1 MKFFSKSRSLAVSA
15 ASVALAAAVLLTGCG
30 GSDGGG
36 GNGGGSTPN
45 QPSVQPEEPVQPG
58 EPEKPEEPKEEMD
71 ETKTIAAPGEEIKT
85 EEVTM
90 KVDIADD
97 VAGNVQTDKDANITY
112 TPFTFN
118 IKNTSGK
125 RIDLNEEPVQL
136 RARSMI
142 ALCADTKESTSL
154 ADKFNSGKQS
164 KNLTVKMNG
173 KDVPAKMEIQVYNAA
188 GVEQGGT
195 VLEEEGWYAE
205 FDVVARVPDADW
217 VEKNEPL
224 KVNYTLPEQK
234 DDEGNVTVQA
244 VNASFAVTSNGEAPK
259 AVLTF
264 EDQTAIGLGRS
275 AYIEYDNFYMVNH
288 IITITNEENSASAV
302 DISGFMGKEE
312 TQAMAAALQTRATEL
327 ANAATTYSG
336 MLKASAQAYQEIY
349 TSGKYSSK
357 AVEITS
363 GAPCVA
369 AQNPNT
375 AKKKYL
381 NPGESV
387 QVQVS
392 VYVEKGPACGFTAKF
407 DGNEMFTVKDEDY
420 DNLTEE
426 NSTKNTSDN
435 YTKFPQIMGQTGVSD
450 IWQKEGETAGQL
462 IQVNAPVA
470 NSTSNDFN
478 TQNTLTAL
486 GIKDREQLSDLTLAK
501 VRSGNAA
508 AAITATVYTKNG
520 KTYANLPV
528 VVARGNGVD
537 PILKQDQMDRL
548 FAFTFVPC
556 GESDEWTYITFYMTV
571 DGKPVNMLS
580 FPNPNQS
587 TTPSEPSDGKD
598 IGNGKLYPAIKDESQ
613 SNLSNM
619 VLYNGNYLGMTG
631 YVKNSGVANRIG
643 LEMAVVNVSDTGATF
658 PLENAYVSGS
668 QQSYKFENSQYLTI
682 EGSSEKVQVLTFVS
696 GTSTAALNVGDNA
709 LIRVTFSVPEGWSE
723 VILRYTFPDGRY
735 ARFHLTVDDEMTD
748 DSGSGSGSDSGS
760 DSSSGSGS
768 EEDKDTTSVMDAYSS
783 DSRWGWV
790 EETDYLTDE
799 QLSNA
804 WVVRHYVGLKNT
816 SEDTSLRLKGAVT
829 ESQIEAYRNQY
840 MQDHKEETYVNGE
853 QDPERLAAVQAAALR
868 AAVEQY
874 ADKRVMAVVDGK
886 EYPVVILVG
895 DPDGKYGPMSQS
907 SVQLLTVLPDA
918 AKNKTVAYTINGQT
932 IQTRTYGDA
941 SATDALRAGLANLR
955 RAVVK

>member
-1 MKFFSKSRSLAVSA
+1 MKLFSKKRSLAVCA

-36 GNGGGSTPN
+36 GGGSTPAPN
-45 QPSVQPEEPVQPG
+45 PNPVEPV
-58 EPEKPEEPKEEMD
+58 EPEEPKEEMD

-85 EEVTM
+85 EAVTM

-97 VAGNVQTDKDANITY
+97 VAGNVQADKENNITY

-125 RIDLNEEPVQL
+125 RIDLKEEPVQL

-142 ALCADTKESTSL
+142 ALCADTQESTSL
-154 ADKFNSGKQS
+154 ADKFNSGKPSQ
-164 KNLTVKMNG
+164 NLTVKMNG

-188 GVEQGGT
+188 GVKESGT
-195 VLEEEGWYAE
+195 VLEKEGWYAE
-205 FDVVARVPDADW
+205 FDVVAQVPDADW
-217 VEKNEPL
+217 VKKNEPL

-244 VNASFAVTSNGEAPK
+244 VDASFAVTSNGEAPK

-275 AYIEYDNFYMVNH
+275 AYVEYDNFYMVNH
-288 IITITNEENSASAV
+288 IITITNDENSASAV

-312 TQAMAAALQTRATEL
+312 TQAMAAALQTRAAEL
-327 ANAATTYSG
+327 ASTATTYSG
-336 MLKASAQAYQEIY
+336 MLKATAQAYQEMY

-363 GAPCVA
+363 GAPFVA

-392 VYVEKGPACGFTAKF
+392 VYVEKNTKCGFTATF
-407 DGNEMFTVKDEDY
+407 DGNEMFAVKDEDY

-426 NSTKNTSDN
+426 NSTKITSDN
-435 YTKFPQIMGQTGVSD
+435 YTKSPQIVGQVGVSD

-470 NSTSNDFN
+470 NSTNQDFN
-478 TQNTLTAL
+478 AQNTLTAL
-486 GIKDREQLSDLTLAK
+486 GIMDREKLSDLTLAK
-501 VRSGNAA
+501 VRSGKAA
-508 AAITATVYTKNG
+508 ATITATVSTKNG

-528 VVARGNGVD
+528 VVARRNGVD
-537 PILKQDQMDRL
+537 PILKQDAIDRL

-556 GESDEWTYITFYMTV
+556 GESNEWTYITFYMTV

-598 IGNGKLYPAIKDESQ
+598 IGNGKLYPAITDKSQ
-613 SNLSNM
+613 ITPSIIAQ
-619 VLYNGNYLGMTG
+619 YNGNSLVMSG
-631 YVKNSGVANRIG
+631 YVKDRGVANRIG
-643 LEMAVVNVSDTGATF
+643 LEMGVVNNSDTGATF

-668 QQSYKFENSQYLTI
+668 QQSYRYEDSQYLTI

-696 GTSTAALNVGDNA
+696 GTSADALSVNEAAM
-709 LIRVTFSVPEGWSE
+709 IHVTFSVPEGWSE

-735 ARFHLTVDDEMTD
+735 ARFRLTVNDEMKD
-748 DSGSGSGSDSGS
+748 SSGSGSGSGSDSGS
-760 DSSSGSGS
+760 GSGSGP
-768 EEDKDTTSVMDAYSS
+768 EEDKDTTSVVDAYSS
-783 DSRWGWV
+783 NSKWAW
-790 EETDYLTDE
+790 EKETDYLTDSP
-799 QLSNA
+799 LGNA
-804 WVVRHYVGLKNT
+804 WAVMHYVGLKNT

-829 ESQIEAYRNQY
+829 ESQIEAFCNQY
-840 MQDHKEETYVNGE
+840 MEDHKEETYVNGK
-853 QDPERLAAVQAAALR
+853 QDPERLAAVQAAALD
-868 AAVEQY
+868 AAVKQY
-874 ADKRVMAVVDGK
+874 ADENIKAVVDGK
-886 EYPVVILVG
+886 AYPVVILVN
-895 DPDGKYGPMSQS
+895 DPDGKYGPMSRS
-907 SVQLLTVLPDA
+907 IVQLLTVLPDD
-918 AKNKTVAYTINGQT
+918 AKNKTVAYTINDQT
-932 IQTRTYGDA
+932 IQTKTYGDA

-955 RAVVK
+955 RAAAK

>member
-1 MKFFSKSRSLAVSA
+1 MKLFSKKRSLAVCA

-36 GNGGGSTPN
+36 GGGSTPAPN
-45 QPSVQPEEPVQPG
+45 PNPVEPV
-58 EPEKPEEPKEEMD
+58 EPEEPKEEMD

-85 EEVTM
+85 EAVTM

-97 VAGNVQTDKDANITY
+97 VAGNVQADKENNITY
-112 TPFTFN
+112 TPFTFH

-142 ALCADTKESTSL
+142 ALCADTQESTSL
-154 ADKFNSGKQS
+154 ADKFNSGKPSQ
-164 KNLTVKMNG
+164 NLTVKMNG

-188 GVEQGGT
+188 GVQESGT
-195 VLEEEGWYAE
+195 VLEKEGWYAE
-205 FDVVARVPDADW
+205 FDVVAQVPDADW
-217 VEKNEPL
+217 VKKNEPL

-244 VNASFAVTSNGEAPK
+244 VDASFAVTSNGKAPK

-275 AYIEYDNFYMVNH
+275 AYVEYDNFYMVNH
-288 IITITNEENSASAV
+288 IITITNDENSASAV

-312 TQAMAAALQTRATEL
+312 TQAMAVALQTRAAEL
-327 ANAATTYSG
+327 ASTATTYSG
-336 MLKASAQAYQEIY
+336 MLKATAQAYQEMY

-363 GAPCVA
+363 GAPFVA

-392 VYVEKGPACGFTAKF
+392 VYVEKNTKCGFTATF
-407 DGNEMFTVKDEDY
+407 DGNEMFAVKDEDY

-426 NSTKNTSDN
+426 NSTKITSDN
-435 YTKFPQIMGQTGVSD
+435 YTKSPQIVGQVGVSD

-470 NSTSNDFN
+470 NSTNQDFN
-478 TQNTLTAL
+478 AQNTLTAL
-486 GIKDREQLSDLTLAK
+486 GIMDREKLSDLTLAK
-501 VRSGNAA
+501 VRSGKAA
-508 AAITATVYTKNG
+508 ATITATVSTKNG

-528 VVARGNGVD
+528 VVARRNGVD
-537 PILKQDQMDRL
+537 PILKQDAIDRL

-556 GESDEWTYITFYMTV
+556 GESNEWTYITFYMTV

-598 IGNGKLYPAIKDESQ
+598 IGNGKLYPAITDKSQ
-613 SNLSNM
+613 ITPSIIAQ
-619 VLYNGNYLGMTG
+619 YNGNSLVMSG
-631 YVKNSGVANRIG
+631 YVKDRGVANRIG
-643 LEMAVVNVSDTGATF
+643 LEMGVVNNSDTRATF

-668 QQSYKFENSQYLTI
+668 QQSYRYEDSQYLTI

-696 GTSTAALNVGDNA
+696 GTSADALSVNEAAM
-709 LIRVTFSVPEGWSE
+709 IHVTFSVPEGWSE

-735 ARFHLTVDDEMTD
+735 ARFRLTVNDEMKD
-748 DSGSGSGSDSGS
+748 SSGSGSGSGSDSGS
-760 DSSSGSGS
+760 GSGSGP
-768 EEDKDTTSVMDAYSS
+768 EEDKDTTSVVDAYSS
-783 DSRWGWV
+783 NSKWAW
-790 EETDYLTDE
+790 EKETDYLTDSP
-799 QLSNA
+799 LGNA
-804 WVVRHYVGLKNT
+804 WAVMHYVGLKNT
-816 SEDTSLRLKGAVT
+816 SEDTSLRLKGTVT
-829 ESQIEAYRNQY
+829 ESQIEAFCNQY
-840 MQDHKEETYVNGE
+840 MEDHKKETYDVNDKE
-853 QDPERLAAVQAAALR
+853 DPEQLAAVQAAALY
-868 AAVEQY
+868 AAVEHY
-874 ADKRVMAVVDGK
+874 ADANIKAVVDGK
-886 EYPVVILVG
+886 AYPVVILVD
-895 DPDGKYGPMSQS
+895 DPDWKYGPMSRS
-907 SVQLLTVLPDA
+907 IVQLLTVLPDA

-932 IQTRTYGDA
+932 IQTKTYGDA
-941 SATDALRAGLANLR
+941 TATDALRAGLANLR
-955 RAVVK
+955 RAVAK

>member
-1 MKFFSKSRSLAVSA
+1 MKLFSKKRSLAVCA

-36 GNGGGSTPN
+36 GGSTPTPN
-45 QPSVQPEEPVQPG
+45 PNPVEPV
-58 EPEKPEEPKEEMD
+58 EPEEPKEEMD

-97 VAGNVQTDKDANITY
+97 VAGNVQTDKGNNITY
-112 TPFTFN
+112 TPFTFH

-125 RIDLNEEPVQL
+125 RIDLYEEPVQL

-142 ALCADTKESTSL
+142 ALCADTQEGTSL

-164 KNLTVKMNG
+164 QNLTVKMNG
-173 KDVPAKMEIQVYNAA
+173 TEVPAKVEIQVYNAA
-188 GVEQGGT
+188 GGKESGT
-195 VLEEEGWYAE
+195 VLEEMGWYAE
-205 FDVVARVPDADW
+205 FDVVAQVPDADW
-217 VEKNEPL
+217 VERNEPL
-224 KVNYTLPEQK
+224 KVNYALPEQK
-234 DDEGNVTVQA
+234 DDDGKVTAQA
-244 VNASFAVTSNGEAPK
+244 VSASFAVTSNGKAPK

-264 EDQTAIGLGRS
+264 EDQTIGLGSS
-275 AYIEYDNFYMVNH
+275 AYVEYDDFYMVNH
-288 IITITNEENSASAV
+288 IITITNDENSASAV

-327 ANAATTYSG
+327 ASTATTYSG
-336 MLKASAQAYQEIY
+336 MLKAAAQANQEMY
-349 TSGKYSSK
+349 TSGKYNSK

-369 AQNPNT
+369 AQNPNA

-392 VYVEKGPACGFTAKF
+392 VYVEKDTKCGFTAKF

-426 NSTKNTSDN
+426 NSTKITSDN
-435 YTKFPQIMGQTGVSD
+435 YTKFPQVVGQIGANA

-462 IQVNAPVA
+462 IQVNAAVA

-486 GIKDREQLSDLTLAK
+486 GIMDREQLSDLTLEK

-508 AAITATVYTKNG
+508 ATITATVYTKNG
-520 KTYANLPV
+520 KTYENLPV

-537 PILKQDQMDRL
+537 PILKQDQVDRL

-556 GESDEWTYITFYMTV
+556 GESNEWTYIAFYMTV

-580 FPNPNQS
+580 FANPNQS

-598 IGNGKLYPAIKDESQ
+598 IGNGKLYPAIKDQSQ
-613 SNLSNM
+613 SSPANM
-619 VLYNGNYLGMTG
+619 VLYNGNYLVMSG
-631 YVKNSGVANRIG
+631 YVKNRGVANRIS

-668 QQSYKFENSQYLTI
+668 QQSYKYEDSKYLTI
-682 EGSSEKVQVLTFVS
+682 EGSSEKVQVLMFLYGDS
-696 GTSTAALNVGDNA
+696 ADALSVNDRA
-709 LIRVTFSVPEGWSE
+709 LIHATFSVPEGWSE
-723 VILRYTFPDGRY
+723 VILRYTFPDGSY
-735 ARFHLTVDDEMTD
+735 ARFRLTPDDDMNKSSGG
-748 DSGSGSGSDSGS
+748 DSGSG
-760 DSSSGSGS
+760 SGSGS

-783 DSRWGWV
+783 DSRWAWE
-790 EETDYLTDE
+790 EETDYLQDA

-829 ESQIEAYRNQY
+829 KSQIEAFCKQY
-840 MQDHKEETYVNGE
+840 MLNYKDVNGG
-853 QDPERLAAVQAAALR
+853 QDSAAVQAAALY

-874 ADKRVMAVVDGK
+874 ADANIKAVVDGK
-886 EYPVVILVG
+886 EYPVVILVD
-895 DPDGKYGPMSQS
+895 DPDWKYGPMSRS
-907 SVQLLTVLPDA
+907 IVQLLTVLPDA
-918 AKNKTVAYTINGQT
+918 AKNKTVAYTINGINGQP
-932 IQTRTYGDA
+932 IQTKTYGDA

-955 RAVVK
+955 RAVAK

>member
-1 MKFFSKSRSLAVSA
+1 MKLFSKKRSLAVCA

-36 GNGGGSTPN
+36 GGGSTPAPN
-45 QPSVQPEEPVQPG
+45 PNPVEPV
-58 EPEKPEEPKEEMD
+58 EPEEPKEEMD

-85 EEVTM
+85 EAVTM

-97 VAGNVQTDKDANITY
+97 VAGNVQADKENNITY

-125 RIDLNEEPVQL
+125 RIDLKEEPVQL

-142 ALCADTKESTSL
+142 ALCADTQESTSL
-154 ADKFNSGKQS
+154 ADKFNSGKPSQ
-164 KNLTVKMNG
+164 NLTVKMNG

-188 GVEQGGT
+188 GVKESGT
-195 VLEEEGWYAE
+195 VLEKEGWYAE
-205 FDVVARVPDADW
+205 FDVVAQVPDADW
-217 VEKNEPL
+217 VKKNEPL

-244 VNASFAVTSNGEAPK
+244 VDASFAVTSNGEAPK

-275 AYIEYDNFYMVNH
+275 AYVEYDNFYMVNH
-288 IITITNEENSASAV
+288 IITITNDENSASAV

-312 TQAMAAALQTRATEL
+312 AQAMVAALQTRAAEL

-363 GAPCVA
+363 GAPFVA

-392 VYVEKGPACGFTAKF
+392 VYVEKNTKCGFTATF
-407 DGNEMFTVKDEDY
+407 DGNEMFAVKDEDY

-426 NSTKNTSDN
+426 NSTKITSDN
-435 YTKFPQIMGQTGVSD
+435 YTKSPQIVGQVGVSD

-470 NSTSNDFN
+470 NSTNQDFN
-478 TQNTLTAL
+478 AQNTLTAL
-486 GIKDREQLSDLTLAK
+486 GIMDREKLSDLTLAK
-501 VRSGNAA
+501 VRSGKAA
-508 AAITATVYTKNG
+508 ATITATVSTKNG

-528 VVARGNGVD
+528 VVARRNGVD
-537 PILKQDQMDRL
+537 PILKQDAIDRL

-556 GESDEWTYITFYMTV
+556 GESNEWTYITFYMTV

-598 IGNGKLYPAIKDESQ
+598 IGNGKLYPAITDKSQ
-613 SNLSNM
+613 ITPSIIAQ
-619 VLYNGNYLGMTG
+619 YNGNSLVMSG
-631 YVKNSGVANRIG
+631 YVKDRGVANRIG
-643 LEMAVVNVSDTGATF
+643 LEMGVVNNSDTGATF

-668 QQSYKFENSQYLTI
+668 QQSYRYEDSQYLTI

-696 GTSTAALNVGDNA
+696 GTSADALSVNEAAM
-709 LIRVTFSVPEGWSE
+709 IHVTFSVPEGWSE

-735 ARFHLTVDDEMTD
+735 ARFRLTVNDEMKD
-748 DSGSGSGSDSGS
+748 SSGSGSGSGSDSGS
-760 DSSSGSGS
+760 GSGSGP
-768 EEDKDTTSVMDAYSS
+768 EEDKDTTSVVDAYSS
-783 DSRWGWV
+783 NSKWAW
-790 EETDYLTDE
+790 EKETDYLTDSP
-799 QLSNA
+799 LGNA
-804 WVVRHYVGLKNT
+804 WAVMHYVGLKNT

-829 ESQIEAYRNQY
+829 ESQIEAFCNQY
-840 MQDHKEETYVNGE
+840 MQDYKEVNGG
-853 QDPERLAAVQAAALR
+853 QDPAAVQAAALY
-868 AAVEQY
+868 AAVEHY
-874 ADKRVMAVVDGK
+874 ADENIKAVVDGK
-886 EYPVVILVG
+886 EYPVVILMD
-895 DPDGKYGPMSQS
+895 DPDWKYGPMSRS
-907 SVQLLTVLPDA
+907 IVQLLTVLPDA
-918 AKNKTVAYTINGQT
+918 AENKTVAYKINGINGQT
-932 IQTRTYGDA
+932 IQTKTYGDA

-955 RAVVK
+955 RAVAK

>member
-1 MKFFSKSRSLAVSA
+1 MKLFSKKRSLALCA

-36 GNGGGSTPN
+36 GGGGSTPAPN
-45 QPSVQPEEPVQPG
+45 PNPVEPV
-58 EPEKPEEPKEEMD
+58 EPEEPKEEMD

-85 EEVTM
+85 EAVTM

-97 VAGNVQTDKDANITY
+97 VAGNVKADQNAGVTY

-142 ALCADTKESTSL
+142 ALCADTQESTSL
-154 ADKFNSGKQS
+154 ADKFNSGKPSQ
-164 KNLTVKMNG
+164 NLTVKMNG
-173 KDVPAKMEIQVYNAA
+173 EDVPAMVEIQVYNAA
-188 GVEQGGT
+188 GVKESGT
-195 VLEEEGWYAE
+195 VLEKEGWYAE

-217 VEKNEPL
+217 VKKNEPL

-244 VNASFAVTSNGEAPK
+244 VNASFAVTSDGKAPK

-264 EDQTAIGLGRS
+264 EDQTAIELREN
-275 AYIEYDNFYMVNH
+275 AYVEYDDFYIVNH
-288 IITITNEENSASAV
+288 LITITNEENSASAV

-327 ANAATTYSG
+327 ASTATTYSG
-336 MLKASAQAYQEIY
+336 MLKATAQAYQEIY
-349 TSGKYSSK
+349 TSGKYGSK

-363 GAPCVA
+363 GAPFVA

-392 VYVEKGPACGFTAKF
+392 VYVEKNTKCGFTAKF
-407 DGNEMFTVKDEDY
+407 DGNEMFAVKDEDY
-420 DNLTEE
+420 NNLTEE
-426 NSTKNTSDN
+426 NSTKITSDN
-435 YTKFPQIMGQTGVSD
+435 YTKSPQIVGQVGVSD

-470 NSTSNDFN
+470 NSTNQDFN
-478 TQNTLTAL
+478 AWNTLTAL
-486 GIKDREQLSDLTLAK
+486 GIMDREKLSDLTLAK
-501 VRSGNAA
+501 VRSGKAA
-508 AAITATVYTKNG
+508 ATITATVSTKNG
-520 KTYANLPV
+520 KTYAILPV
-528 VVARGNGVD
+528 VVARRNGVD
-537 PILKQDQMDRL
+537 PSLTQDAIDRL

-556 GESDEWTYITFYMTV
+556 GESNEWTYITFYMTV

-598 IGNGKLYPAIKDESQ
+598 IGNGKLYPAIKDQSQ
-613 SNLSNM
+613 SSPANM
-619 VLYNGNYLGMTG
+619 VLYNGNYLAMSG
-631 YVKNSGVANRIG
+631 YVKNRSVANWIG
-643 LEMAVVNVSDTGATF
+643 VEMAVVNASDTGATF

-668 QQSYKFENSQYLTI
+668 QQSYRYEDSQYLTI

-696 GTSTAALNVGDNA
+696 GTSADALSVNDRA
-709 LIRVTFSVPEGWSE
+709 LIHVTFSVPEGWSE
-723 VILRYTFPDGRY
+723 VILRYTFPDGSY
-735 ARFHLTVDDEMTD
+735 ARFRLTVNDEMK
-748 DSGSGSGSDSGS
+748 DSSGGDSGS
-760 DSSSGSGS
+760 DGSSGSGSGSGS

-783 DSRWGWV
+783 DSRWAWE
-790 EETDYLTDE
+790 EETDYLTDK

-804 WVVRHYVGLKNT
+804 WVVMHYVGLKNT
-816 SEDTSLRLKGAVT
+816 SEDTSLRLKGTVT
-829 ESQIEAYRNQY
+829 ESQIEAYCNQY
-840 MQDHKEETYVNGE
+840 VEDHIDQTYKGGDVNGE
-853 QDPERLAAVQAAALR
+853 QDPDRLAAVQAAALY

-874 ADKRVMAVVDGK
+874 ADTNIKAVVDGK
-886 EYPVVILVG
+886 EYPVVILMD
-895 DPDGKYGPMSQS
+895 DPDWKYGPMSRS
-907 SVQLLTVLPDA
+907 IVQLLTVLPDA

-932 IQTRTYGDA
+932 IQTKTYGDA
-941 SATDALRAGLANLR
+941 TATDALRAGLANLR
-955 RAVVK
+955 RAVAK

>member
-1 MKFFSKSRSLAVSA
+1 MKLFSKKRSLALCA

-36 GNGGGSTPN
+36 GGGGSTPTPN
-45 QPSVQPEEPVQPG
+45 PNPVEPV
-58 EPEKPEEPKEEMD
+58 EPEEPKEEMD

-85 EEVTM
+85 EAVTM
-90 KVDIADD
+90 KVDVADD
-97 VAGNVQTDKDANITY
+97 VAGNVQADKENNITY

-118 IKNTSGK
+118 IKNTSGN
-125 RIDLNEEPVQL
+125 RIDLKEEPVQL

-142 ALCADTKESTSL
+142 ALCADTQESTSL
-154 ADKFNSGKQS
+154 ADKFNSGKPSQ
-164 KNLTVKMNG
+164 NLTVKMNG
-173 KDVPAKMEIQVYNAA
+173 KDVPAKVEIQVYNAA
-188 GVEQGGT
+188 GVKESGT
-195 VLEEEGWYAE
+195 VLEDKGWYAE
-205 FDVVARVPDADW
+205 FDVVAQVPDADW

-244 VNASFAVTSNGEAPK
+244 VDASFAVTSNGEAPK

-275 AYIEYDNFYMVNH
+275 AYVEYDNFYMVNH
-288 IITITNEENSASAV
+288 IITITNDENSASAV

-312 TQAMAAALQTRATEL
+312 TQAMAAALQTRAAEL
-327 ANAATTYSG
+327 ASTATTYSG
-336 MLKASAQAYQEIY
+336 MLKATAQAYQEIY

-363 GAPCVA
+363 GAPFVA

-392 VYVEKGPACGFTAKF
+392 VYVEKNTKCGFTATF
-407 DGNEMFTVKDEDY
+407 DGNEMFAVKDEDY
-420 DNLTEE
+420 NNLTEE
-426 NSTKNTSDN
+426 NSTKITSDN
-435 YTKFPQIMGQTGVSD
+435 YTKSPQIVGQVGVSD

-470 NSTSNDFN
+470 NSTNQDFN
-478 TQNTLTAL
+478 AWNTLTAL
-486 GIKDREQLSDLTLAK
+486 GIMDREKLSDLTLAK

-508 AAITATVYTKNG
+508 ATITATVSTKNG

-528 VVARGNGVD
+528 VVARRNGVD
-537 PILKQDQMDRL
+537 PILKQDAIDRL

-556 GESDEWTYITFYMTV
+556 GESNEWTYITFYMTV

-598 IGNGKLYPAIKDESQ
+598 IGNGKLYPAITDKSQ
-613 SNLSNM
+613 ITPSIIAQ
-619 VLYNGNYLGMTG
+619 YNGNSLVMSG
-631 YVKNSGVANRIG
+631 YVKNRGVANRIG
-643 LEMAVVNVSDTGATF
+643 LEMGVVNNSDTGATF

-668 QQSYKFENSQYLTI
+668 QQSYRYEDSQYLTI

-696 GTSTAALNVGDNA
+696 GTSADALSVNEAAMIHVM
-709 LIRVTFSVPEGWSE
+709 FSVPEGWSE

-735 ARFHLTVDDEMTD
+735 ARFRLTVNDEMKD
-748 DSGSGSGSDSGS
+748 SSGSGSGSGSGSDSG
-760 DSSSGSGS
+760 SGSGS
-768 EEDKDTTSVMDAYSS
+768 EEDKDTTSVMDADSS
-783 DSRWGWV
+783 DSRWAW
-790 EETDYLTDE
+790 EKETDYLTDSP
-799 QLSNA
+799 LGNA
-804 WVVRHYVGLKNT
+804 WAVMHYVGLKNT

-829 ESQIEAYRNQY
+829 ESQIEAYCNQY
-840 MQDHKEETYVNGE
+840 MQEHEKETYVDGK
-853 QDPERLAAVQAAALR
+853 QDPERLAAVQAAALD
-868 AAVEQY
+868 AAVEHF
-874 ADKRVMAVVDGK
+874 ADENIKAVVDGK
-886 EYPVVILVG
+886 AYPVVIVVG
-895 DPDGKYGPMSQS
+895 DPDGEYGPMSRS
-907 SVQLLTVLPDA
+907 IVQLLTVLPDA
-918 AKNKTVAYTINGQT
+918 AEHKTVAYTIKNQT

-955 RAVVK
+955 RAAAK

>member
-1 MKFFSKSRSLAVSA
+1 MKLFSKKRSLALCA

-36 GNGGGSTPN
+36 GGGGSTPAPKPN
-45 QPSVQPEEPVQPG
+45 PVEPV
-58 EPEKPEEPKEEMD
+58 EPEEPKEEMD

-85 EEVTM
+85 EAVTM

-97 VAGNVQTDKDANITY
+97 VAGNVQADQSAGVTY

-142 ALCADTKESTSL
+142 ALCADTQESTSL

-164 KNLTVKMNG
+164 QNLTVKMNG
-173 KDVPAKMEIQVYNAA
+173 KDVPAKVEIQVYNAA
-188 GVEQGGT
+188 GVKESGT
-195 VLEEEGWYAE
+195 VLEEKGWYAE

-217 VEKNEPL
+217 VKNNEPL

-234 DDEGNVTVQA
+234 DGEGNVTVQA
-244 VNASFAVTSNGEAPK
+244 VNASFAVTSNGKAPK

-264 EDQTAIGLGRS
+264 EDQTAIELREN
-275 AYIEYDNFYMVNH
+275 AYVEYDNFYVVNH
-288 IITITNEENSASAV
+288 LITITNEENSASAV

-312 TQAMAAALQTRATEL
+312 TQAMATALQTRATEL
-327 ANAATTYSG
+327 ASTATTYSG
-336 MLKASAQAYQEIY
+336 MLKATAQAYQEIY
-349 TSGKYSSK
+349 TSGKYGSK

-363 GAPCVA
+363 GAPFVA

-392 VYVEKGPACGFTAKF
+392 VYVEKNTKCGFTATF
-407 DGNEMFTVKDEDY
+407 DGNEMFAVKDEDY

-426 NSTKNTSDN
+426 NSTKITSDN
-435 YTKFPQIMGQTGVSD
+435 YTKFPQVVGQIGANA
-450 IWQKEGETAGQL
+450 IWQKEGETAGRL
-462 IQVNAPVA
+462 IQVNAPLA
-470 NSTSNDFN
+470 NSTNQDFN
-478 TQNTLTAL
+478 AQNTLTAL
-486 GIKDREQLSDLTLAK
+486 GIMDREKLSDLTLAK
-501 VRSGNAA
+501 VRSGKAA
-508 AAITATVYTKNG
+508 ATITATVSTKNG

-556 GESDEWTYITFYMTV
+556 GESDEWTYIAFYMTV

-598 IGNGKLYPAIKDESQ
+598 IGKGKLYLATGTNPTSTE
-613 SNLSNM
+613 NFVM
-619 VLYNGNYLGMTG
+619 HNGNALMMLGYKASEAKPTELQVVM
-631 YVKNSGVANRIG
+631 VAANG
-643 LEMAVVNVSDTGATF
+643 SDDDATF
-658 PLENAYVSGS
+658 ALENAYLENSMTS
-668 QQSYKFENSQYLTI
+668 PTLLNSQYLTI
-682 EGSSEKVQVLTFVS
+682 ENSNEKANVLTVVS
-696 GTSTAALNVGDNA
+696 GGSTTKLEKNQSATIVMM
-709 LIRVTFSVPEGWSE
+709 FSVPEGWSE
-723 VILRYTFPDGRY
+723 VILRYTFPDGSY
-735 ARFHLTVDDEMTD
+735 ARFRLTPADDMNKSSGG
-748 DSGSGSGSDSGS
+748 DSGSG
-760 DSSSGSGS
+760 SGSGS
-768 EEDKDTTSVMDAYSS
+768 EEDKDTTSVVDADSS
-783 DSRWGWV
+783 DSRWAW
-790 EETDYLTDE
+790 EKETDYLQDG

-804 WVVRHYVGLKNT
+804 WVVRHDVGLKNT

-829 ESQIEAYRNQY
+829 ESQIEAFCKQY
-840 MQDHKEETYVNGE
+840 MLDYKDVNSGQDS
-853 QDPERLAAVQAAALR
+853 AAVQAAALY
-868 AAVEQY
+868 AAVEHY
-874 ADKRVMAVVDGK
+874 ADANIKAVVDGK
-886 EYPVVILVG
+886 EYPVVILVD
-895 DPDGKYGPMSQS
+895 DPDWKYGPMSRS
-907 SVQLLTVLPDA
+907 IVQLLTVLPDA
-918 AKNKTVAYTINGQT
+918 AKNKTVTYTINGQT
-932 IQTRTYGDA
+932 IQTKTYGDA
-941 SATDALRAGLANLR
+941 TATDALRAGLANLR
-955 RAVVK
+955 RAVAK

>member
-1 MKFFSKSRSLAVSA
+1 MKLFSKKRSLALCA

-36 GNGGGSTPN
+36 GGGGSTPTPN
-45 QPSVQPEEPVQPG
+45 PNPVEPV
-58 EPEKPEEPKEEMD
+58 EPEEPKEEMD

-85 EEVTM
+85 EAVTM

-97 VAGNVQTDKDANITY
+97 VAENVETDKENNITY

-125 RIDLNEEPVQL
+125 PIDLNEEPVQL

-142 ALCADTKESTSL
+142 ALCADTQESTSL
-154 ADKFNSGKQS
+154 ADKFNSGKPSQ
-164 KNLTVKMNG
+164 NLTVKMNG
-173 KDVPAKMEIQVYNAA
+173 KDVPAMVKIQVYNAA
-188 GVEQGGT
+188 GVEESGT
-195 VLEEEGWYAE
+195 VLKDKGWYAE
-205 FDVVARVPDADW
+205 FDVVAQVPDADW

-234 DDEGNVTVQA
+234 DNEGNVTVQA
-244 VNASFAVTSNGEAPK
+244 VDASFAVTSDGKAPK
-259 AVLTF
+259 AVLKF
-264 EDQTAIGLGRS
+264 EDQTAIELREN
-275 AYIEYDNFYMVNH
+275 AYVEYDDFYMVNH
-288 IITITNEENSASAV
+288 LITITNEENSASAV

-327 ANAATTYSG
+327 ASTATTYSG
-336 MLKASAQAYQEIY
+336 MLKATAQAYQEIY
-349 TSGKYSSK
+349 TSGKYSNK

-363 GAPCVA
+363 GAPFVA

-392 VYVEKGPACGFTAKF
+392 VYVEKNTKCGFTATF
-407 DGNEMFTVKDEDY
+407 DGNEMFAVKDEDY

-426 NSTKNTSDN
+426 NSTKITSDN
-435 YTKFPQIMGQTGVSD
+435 YTKFPQVVGQIGANA
-450 IWQKEGETAGQL
+450 IWQKDGETAGQL

-470 NSTSNDFN
+470 NSTNQDFN

-486 GIKDREQLSDLTLAK
+486 GIMDREKLSDLTLEK
-501 VRSGNAA
+501 VRSGNVAA
-508 AAITATVYTKNG
+508 TITATVSTKNG

-537 PILKQDQMDRL
+537 PILKRDQMDRL

-556 GESDEWTYITFYMTV
+556 GESNEWTYIAFYMTV

-598 IGNGKLYPAIKDESQ
+598 IGNGKLYPAITDKSQ
-613 SNLSNM
+613 ITPSIIAQ
-619 VLYNGNYLGMTG
+619 YNGNSLVMSG
-631 YVKNSGVANRIG
+631 YVKNSGVANQIG
-643 LEMAVVNVSDTGATF
+643 LEMGVVNNSDTGATF

-668 QQSYKFENSQYLTI
+668 QQSYRFEDSQYLTV

-696 GTSTAALNVGDNA
+696 GTSADALSVNEAALIHA
-709 LIRVTFSVPEGWSE
+709 TFSVPEGWSE

-735 ARFHLTVDDEMTD
+735 ARFRLTVNDEMKD
-748 DSGSGSGSDSGS
+748 SSGGGSGSGSGSDSG
-760 DSSSGSGS
+760 SGSGS
-768 EEDKDTTSVMDAYSS
+768 EEDKDTTSVVDAYSS
-783 DSRWGWV
+783 DSRWAW
-790 EETDYLTDE
+790 EEEKDYLTDSP
-799 QLSNA
+799 LGNA
-804 WVVRHYVGLKNT
+804 WAVMHYVGLKNT

-829 ESQIEAYRNQY
+829 ESQIEAYCNQY
-840 MQDHKEETYVNGE
+840 MQDHEKETYVDGK
-853 QDPERLAAVQAAALR
+853 QDPERLAAVQAAALD
-868 AAVEQY
+868 AAVEHF
-874 ADKRVMAVVDGK
+874 ADENIKAVVDGK
-886 EYPVVILVG
+886 AYPVVIVVD
-895 DPDGKYGPMSQS
+895 DPDGEYGPMSRS
-907 SVQLLTVLPDA
+907 IVQLLAVLPDA

-932 IQTRTYGDA
+932 IQTKTYGNA

-955 RAVVK
+955 RAAAK

>member
-1 MKFFSKSRSLAVSA
+1 MKLFSKKRSLALCA

-36 GNGGGSTPN
+36 GGGSTPAPN
-45 QPSVQPEEPVQPG
+45 PNPVEPV
-58 EPEKPEEPKEEMD
+58 EPEEPKEEMD

-85 EEVTM
+85 EAVTM

-97 VAGNVQTDKDANITY
+97 VAGNVQADKENNITY
-112 TPFTFN
+112 TPFTFH

-142 ALCADTKESTSL
+142 ALCADTQESTSL
-154 ADKFNSGKQS
+154 ADKFNSGKPSQ
-164 KNLTVKMNG
+164 NLTVKMNG

-188 GVEQGGT
+188 GVQESGT
-195 VLEEEGWYAE
+195 VLEKEGWYAE
-205 FDVVARVPDADW
+205 FDVVAQVPDADW
-217 VEKNEPL
+217 VKKNEPL

-244 VNASFAVTSNGEAPK
+244 VDASFAVTSNGEAPK

-275 AYIEYDNFYMVNH
+275 AYVEYDNFYMVNH
-288 IITITNEENSASAV
+288 IITITNDENSASAV

-312 TQAMAAALQTRATEL
+312 TQAMAVALQTRAAEL
-327 ANAATTYSG
+327 ASTATTYSG
-336 MLKASAQAYQEIY
+336 MLKATAQAYQEMY

-363 GAPCVA
+363 GAPFVA

-392 VYVEKGPACGFTAKF
+392 VYVEKNTKCGFTATF
-407 DGNEMFTVKDEDY
+407 DGNEMFAVKDEDY
-420 DNLTEE
+420 NNLTEE
-426 NSTKNTSDN
+426 NSTKITSDN
-435 YTKFPQIMGQTGVSD
+435 YTKSPQIVGQVGVSD

-470 NSTSNDFN
+470 NSTNQDFN
-478 TQNTLTAL
+478 AQNTLTAL
-486 GIKDREQLSDLTLAK
+486 GIMDREKLSDLTLAK
-501 VRSGNAA
+501 VRSGKAA
-508 AAITATVYTKNG
+508 ATITATVSTKNG

-528 VVARGNGVD
+528 VVARRNGVD
-537 PILKQDQMDRL
+537 PILKQDAIDRL

-556 GESDEWTYITFYMTV
+556 GESNEWTYITFYMTV

-598 IGNGKLYPAIKDESQ
+598 IGNGKLYPAITDKSQ
-613 SNLSNM
+613 ITPSIIAQ
-619 VLYNGNYLGMTG
+619 YNGNSLVMSG
-631 YVKNSGVANRIG
+631 YVKDRGVANRIG
-643 LEMAVVNVSDTGATF
+643 LEMGVVNNSDTRATF

-668 QQSYKFENSQYLTI
+668 QQSYRYEDSQYLTI

-696 GTSTAALNVGDNA
+696 GTSADALSVNEAAM
-709 LIRVTFSVPEGWSE
+709 IHVTFSVPEGWSE

-735 ARFHLTVDDEMTD
+735 ARFRLTVNDEMKD
-748 DSGSGSGSDSGS
+748 SSGSGSGSGSDSGS
-760 DSSSGSGS
+760 GSGSGP
-768 EEDKDTTSVMDAYSS
+768 EEDKDTTSVVDAYSS
-783 DSRWGWV
+783 NSKWAW
-790 EETDYLTDE
+790 EKETDYLTDSP
-799 QLSNA
+799 LGNA
-804 WVVRHYVGLKNT
+804 WAVMHYVGLKNT

-829 ESQIEAYRNQY
+829 ESQIEAFCNQY
-840 MQDHKEETYVNGE
+840 MEDHKEETYVNGK
-853 QDPERLAAVQAAALR
+853 QDPERLAAVQAAALD
-868 AAVEQY
+868 AAVKQY
-874 ADKRVMAVVDGK
+874 ADENIKAVVDGK
-886 EYPVVILVG
+886 AYPVVILVN
-895 DPDGKYGPMSQS
+895 DPDGKYGPMSRS
-907 SVQLLTVLPDA
+907 IVQLLTVLPDD
-918 AKNKTVAYTINGQT
+918 AKNKTVAYTINDQT
-932 IQTRTYGDA
+932 IQTKTYGDA

-955 RAVVK
+955 RAAAK

>member
-1 MKFFSKSRSLAVSA
+1 MKLFSKKRSLALCA

-36 GNGGGSTPN
+36 GGGGSTPAPN
-45 QPSVQPEEPVQPG
+45 PNPVEPV
-58 EPEKPEEPKEEMD
+58 EPEEPKEEMD

-85 EEVTM
+85 EAVTM

-97 VAGNVQTDKDANITY
+97 VAGNVQADKDANITY

-125 RIDLNEEPVQL
+125 RIDLKEEPVQL

-142 ALCADTKESTSL
+142 ALCADTQESTSL
-154 ADKFNSGKQS
+154 ADKFNSGKPSQ
-164 KNLTVKMNG
+164 NLTVKMNG
-173 KDVPAKMEIQVYNAA
+173 KDVPAKVEIQVYNAA
-188 GVEQGGT
+188 GVKESGT
-195 VLEEEGWYAE
+195 VLEKEGWYAE
-205 FDVVARVPDADW
+205 FDVVAQVPDADW

-224 KVNYTLPEQK
+224 KVNYTLPEQT
-234 DDEGNVTVQA
+234 DDEGKVTVQA
-244 VNASFAVTSNGEAPK
+244 VNASFAVTSDGKAPK

-264 EDQTAIGLGRS
+264 EDQTATGLRET
-275 AYIEYDNFYMVNH
+275 AYVEYDDFYMVNH
-288 IITITNEENSASAV
+288 LITITNDENSASAV

-312 TQAMAAALQTRATEL
+312 TQAMVTALQTRAAEL

-363 GAPCVA
+363 GAPCA
-369 AQNPNT
+369 ALQNPNT

-392 VYVEKGPACGFTAKF
+392 VYVEKNTKCGFTATF

-420 DNLTEE
+420 DNLTEK
-426 NSTKNTSDN
+426 NSTKVTSDN
-435 YTKFPQIMGQTGVSD
+435 YTKFPQIIGQVGASD

-478 TQNTLTAL
+478 TQNTLTTL
-486 GIKDREQLSDLTLAK
+486 GIQDREQLSDMTLAK

-508 AAITATVYTKNG
+508 ATITATVYTKNG
-520 KTYANLPV
+520 KTYENLPV
-528 VVARGNGVD
+528 VVARRNGVD
-537 PILKQDQMDRL
+537 PILKQDAIDRL

-556 GESDEWTYITFYMTV
+556 GESNEWTRIAFYMTV
-571 DGKPVNMLS
+571 DGEPVNV
-580 FPNPNQS
+580 FGIANPNQS

-598 IGNGKLYPAIKDESQ
+598 IGKGKLYLATGTNPTSTE
-613 SNLSNM
+613 NVVM
-619 VLYNGNYLGMTG
+619 HNGNALMMLGYNAPEAKPTELQVVM
-631 YVKNSGVANRIG
+631 VAANG
-643 LEMAVVNVSDTGATF
+643 SDDDATF
-658 PLENAYVSGS
+658 ALENAYLESDRTGDS
-668 QQSYKFENSQYLTI
+668 IRLLNSKYLTI
-682 EGSSEKVQVLTFVS
+682 ENSTEKANVLTVVS
-696 GTSTAALNVGDNA
+696 GGSTTKLEKNQNA
-709 LIRVTFSVPEGWSE
+709 TIVMMFSVPEGWSE
-723 VILRYTFPDGRY
+723 VILRYTFPDGSY
-735 ARFHLTVDDEMTD
+735 ARFRLTPADDMNKSSGG
-748 DSGSGSGSDSGS
+748 DSGSGSGP
-760 DSSSGSGS
+760 

-783 DSRWGWV
+783 DSRWAWE
-790 EETDYLTDE
+790 EETDYLQDG

-829 ESQIEAYRNQY
+829 ESQIEAYCNQY
-840 MQDHKEETYVNGE
+840 MKDHEKETYVDGK
-853 QDPERLAAVQAAALR
+853 QDPERLAAVQAAALD
-868 AAVEQY
+868 AAVEHF
-874 ADKRVMAVVDGK
+874 ADANLKAVVDGK
-886 EYPVVILVG
+886 AYPVVILVD
-895 DPDGKYGPMSQS
+895 DPDWKYGPMSRS
-907 SVQLLTVLPDA
+907 IVQLLTVLPDA
-918 AKNKTVAYTINGQT
+918 AKNKTVAYTIKNQT

-955 RAVVK
+955 RAAAK

>member
-1 MKFFSKSRSLAVSA
+1 MKLFSKKRSLAVCA

-36 GNGGGSTPN
+36 GGSTPTPN
-45 QPSVQPEEPVQPG
+45 PNPVEPV
-58 EPEKPEEPKEEMD
+58 EPEEPKEEMD

-112 TPFTFN
+112 TQFTFH

-125 RIDLNEEPVQL
+125 RIDLYEEPVQL

-142 ALCADTKESTSL
+142 ALCADTQESTSL

-164 KNLTVKMNG
+164 QNLTVKMNG
-173 KDVPAKMEIQVYNAA
+173 TEVPAKVEIQVYNAA
-188 GVEQGGT
+188 GGKESGT
-195 VLEEEGWYAE
+195 VLEEMGWYAE
-205 FDVVARVPDADW
+205 FDVVAQVPDADW
-217 VEKNEPL
+217 VKNNEPL
-224 KVNYTLPEQK
+224 KVDYTLPEQK
-234 DDEGNVTVQA
+234 DGEGNVTVQA
-244 VNASFAVTSNGEAPK
+244 VSASFAVTSNGEAPK

-264 EDQTAIGLGRS
+264 EDQTAIGLGSS
-275 AYIEYDNFYMVNH
+275 AYVEYDDFYMVNH
-288 IITITNEENSASAV
+288 IITITNNENSASAV

-312 TQAMAAALQTRATEL
+312 TQAMAAALQARATEL

-336 MLKASAQAYQEIY
+336 MLKAAAQANQEMY
-349 TSGKYSSK
+349 TSGKYNSK

-392 VYVEKGPACGFTAKF
+392 VYVEKNTKCGFTATF

-420 DNLTEE
+420 NNLTEE
-426 NSTKNTSDN
+426 NSTKITSDN
-435 YTKFPQIMGQTGVSD
+435 YTKFPQVVGQIGANA

-462 IQVNAPVA
+462 IQVNAAVA

-486 GIKDREQLSDLTLAK
+486 GIMDREQLSDLTLAK

-508 AAITATVYTKNG
+508 ATITATVYTKNG

-537 PILKQDQMDRL
+537 PILKQDQIDRL

-556 GESDEWTYITFYMTV
+556 GESNEWTYIAFYMTV

-580 FPNPNQS
+580 FANPNQS

-598 IGNGKLYPAIKDESQ
+598 IGNGKLYPAIKDQSQ
-613 SNLSNM
+613 SSLANM
-619 VLYNGNYLGMTG
+619 VLYNGNYLAMSG
-631 YVKNSGVANRIG
+631 YVKNRGVANRISV
-643 LEMAVVNVSDTGATF
+643 EMAVVNASDTGATF

-668 QQSYKFENSQYLTI
+668 QQSYKYEDSKYLTI
-682 EGSSEKVQVLTFVS
+682 EGSSEKVQVLTFLYDDS
-696 GTSTAALNVGDNA
+696 ADALSVNDRA
-709 LIRVTFSVPEGWSE
+709 LIHATFGVPEGWSE
-723 VILRYTFPDGRY
+723 VILRYTFPDGSY
-735 ARFHLTVDDEMTD
+735 ARFRLTPDDDMNKSSGG
-748 DSGSGSGSDSGS
+748 DSGSGSGS
-760 DSSSGSGS
+760 GS
-768 EEDKDTTSVMDAYSS
+768 EEGKDTTSVVDAYSS
-783 DSRWGWV
+783 DSRWAWV
-790 EETDYLTDE
+790 EEKDHLADS

-829 ESQIEAYRNQY
+829 ESQIEAFCSQY
-840 MQDHKEETYVNGE
+840 MQDHKDVNGG
-853 QDPERLAAVQAAALR
+853 QDPAAVQAAALY

-874 ADKRVMAVVDGK
+874 ADKKVKAVVDGK

-895 DPDGKYGPMSQS
+895 DPDGKYGPLSTS
-907 SVQLLTVLPDA
+907 SVQLIAVLPDA
-918 AKNKTVAYTINGQT
+918 AKNKTVAYTINKQT
-932 IQTRTYGDA
+932 IQTKTYGDA

-955 RAVVK
+955 RAVAK

>member
-1 MKFFSKSRSLAVSA
+1 MKLFSKKRSLAVCA

-36 GNGGGSTPN
+36 GGSTPTPN
-45 QPSVQPEEPVQPG
+45 PNPVEPV
-58 EPEKPEEPKEEMD
+58 EPEEPKEEMD

-97 VAGNVQTDKDANITY
+97 VAENVQTDKDANITY
-112 TPFTFN
+112 TPFTFQ

-125 RIDLNEEPVQL
+125 RIDLYEEPVQL

-142 ALCADTKESTSL
+142 ALCADTQEGTSL

-164 KNLTVKMNG
+164 QNLTVKMNG
-173 KDVPAKMEIQVYNAA
+173 TEVPAKVEIQVYNAA
-188 GVEQGGT
+188 GGKESGT
-195 VLEEEGWYAE
+195 VLEKEGWYAE
-205 FDVVARVPDADW
+205 FDVVAQVPDADW
-217 VEKNEPL
+217 VKNNEPL
-224 KVNYTLPEQK
+224 KVDYTLPEQK
-234 DDEGNVTVQA
+234 DGEGNVTAQA
-244 VNASFAVTSNGEAPK
+244 VSASFAVTSNGEAPK

-275 AYIEYDNFYMVNH
+275 AYVEYDNFYMVNH

-312 TQAMAAALQTRATEL
+312 TQAMAAALQTRAAEL
-327 ANAATTYSG
+327 ASTATTYSG
-336 MLKASAQAYQEIY
+336 MLKATAQAYQEMY

-363 GAPCVA
+363 GAPCAA
-369 AQNPNT
+369 AQNPKD

-392 VYVEKGPACGFTAKF
+392 VYVEKDTKCGFTATF
-407 DGNEMFTVKDEDY
+407 DGNEMFAVKDEDY
-420 DNLTEE
+420 NNLTEE
-426 NSTKNTSDN
+426 NSTKITSDN
-435 YTKFPQIMGQTGVSD
+435 YTKSPQIVGQVGVSD

-470 NSTSNDFN
+470 NSTNQDFN
-478 TQNTLTAL
+478 AQNTLTAL
-486 GIKDREQLSDLTLAK
+486 GIMDREKLSDLTLEK
-501 VRSGNAA
+501 VRSVKAA
-508 AAITATVYTKNG
+508 ATITATVSTKNG

-528 VVARGNGVD
+528 VVARRNGVD
-537 PILKQDQMDRL
+537 PILKQDAIDRL

-556 GESDEWTYITFYMTV
+556 GESNEWTYITFYMTV

-598 IGNGKLYPAIKDESQ
+598 IGNGKLYPAIMDKSQ
-613 SNLSNM
+613 ITPSIIAQ
-619 VLYNGNYLGMTG
+619 YNGNSLVMSG
-631 YVKNSGVANRIG
+631 YVKNRGVANRIN
-643 LEMAVVNVSDTGATF
+643 LEMGVVNNSDTGATF

-668 QQSYKFENSQYLTI
+668 QQSYRYEDSQYLTI

-696 GTSTAALNVGDNA
+696 GTSADALSVNEAAL
-709 LIRVTFSVPEGWSE
+709 IHVTFSVPEGWSE

-735 ARFHLTVDDEMTD
+735 ARFRLTVNDEMKD
-748 DSGSGSGSDSGS
+748 SSGSDSGSGSGSDSG
-760 DSSSGSGS
+760 SGSGS

-783 DSRWGWV
+783 NSKWAW
-790 EETDYLTDE
+790 EKETDYLTDSP
-799 QLSNA
+799 LGNA
-804 WVVRHYVGLKNT
+804 WVVMHYVGLKNT

-829 ESQIEAYRNQY
+829 ESQIEAFCSQY
-840 MQDHKEETYVNGE
+840 MEDHKEETYVNGK
-853 QDPERLAAVQAAALR
+853 QDPEQLAAVQAAALH

-874 ADKRVMAVVDGK
+874 ADENIKAVVDGK
-886 EYPVVILVG
+886 AYPVVILVN
-895 DPDGKYGPMSQS
+895 DPDGKYGPMSRS
-907 SVQLLTVLPDA
+907 IVQLLTVLPNA
-918 AKNKTVAYTINGQT
+918 AENKTVAYTINKQT
-932 IQTRTYGDA
+932 IQTKTYGDA
-941 SATDALRAGLANLR
+941 TATDALRAGLANLR
-955 RAVVK
+955 RAVAK

>member
-1 MKFFSKSRSLAVSA
+1 MKLFSKKRSLAVCA

-36 GNGGGSTPN
+36 GGSTPTPN
-45 QPSVQPEEPVQPG
+45 PNPVEPV
-58 EPEKPEEPKEEMD
+58 EPEEPKEEMD

-85 EEVTM
+85 EAVTM

-112 TPFTFN
+112 TPFTFH

-125 RIDLNEEPVQL
+125 RIDLKEEPVQL

-142 ALCADTKESTSL
+142 ALCADTQESTSL
-154 ADKFNSGKQS
+154 ADKFNNGKPSQ
-164 KNLTVKMNG
+164 NLTVKMNG
-173 KDVPAKMEIQVYNAA
+173 EDVPAKVKIQVYNAA
-188 GVEQGGT
+188 GVEESGT
-195 VLEEEGWYAE
+195 VLEKEGWYAE
-205 FDVVARVPDADW
+205 FDVVAQVPDADW
-217 VEKNEPL
+217 VKKNEPL

-244 VNASFAVTSNGEAPK
+244 VDASFAVTSDGEAPK

-275 AYIEYDNFYMVNH
+275 AYVEYDNFYMVNH

-312 TQAMAAALQTRATEL
+312 TQAMAAALQTRAAEL
-327 ANAATTYSG
+327 ASTATTYSG
-336 MLKASAQAYQEIY
+336 MLKATAQAYQEMY

-363 GAPCVA
+363 GAPCAA
-369 AQNPNT
+369 AQNPKD

-392 VYVEKGPACGFTAKF
+392 VYVEKDTKCGFTATF
-407 DGNEMFTVKDEDY
+407 DGNEMFAVKDEDY
-420 DNLTEE
+420 NNLTEE
-426 NSTKNTSDN
+426 NSTKITSDN
-435 YTKFPQIMGQTGVSD
+435 YTKSPQIVGQVGVSD

-470 NSTSNDFN
+470 NSTNQDFN
-478 TQNTLTAL
+478 AQNTLTAL
-486 GIKDREQLSDLTLAK
+486 GIMDREKLSDLTLAK
-501 VRSGNAA
+501 VRSVKAA
-508 AAITATVYTKNG
+508 ATITATVSTKNG

-528 VVARGNGVD
+528 VVARRNGVD
-537 PILKQDQMDRL
+537 PILKQDAIDRL

-556 GESDEWTYITFYMTV
+556 GESNEWTYITFYMTV

-598 IGNGKLYPAIKDESQ
+598 IGNGKLYPAIMDKSQ
-613 SNLSNM
+613 ITPSIIAQ
-619 VLYNGNYLGMTG
+619 YNGNSLVMSG
-631 YVKNSGVANRIG
+631 YVKNRGVANRIN
-643 LEMAVVNVSDTGATF
+643 LEMGVVNNSDTGATF

-668 QQSYKFENSQYLTI
+668 QQSYRYEDSQYLTI

-696 GTSTAALNVGDNA
+696 GTSADALSVNEAAL
-709 LIRVTFSVPEGWSE
+709 IHVTFSVPEGWSE

-735 ARFHLTVDDEMTD
+735 ARFRLTVNDEMKD
-748 DSGSGSGSDSGS
+748 SSGSDSGSGSGSDSG
-760 DSSSGSGS
+760 SGSGS

-783 DSRWGWV
+783 NSKWAW
-790 EETDYLTDE
+790 EKETDYLTDSP
-799 QLSNA
+799 LGNA
-804 WVVRHYVGLKNT
+804 WVVMHDVGLKNT

-829 ESQIEAYRNQY
+829 ESQIEASCNQY
-840 MQDHKEETYVNGE
+840 MEDHKEETYVNGKE
-853 QDPERLAAVQAAALR
+853 DPERLAAVRAAALH

-874 ADKRVMAVVDGK
+874 ADENIKAVVDGK
-886 EYPVVILVG
+886 AYPVVIVVG
-895 DPDGKYGPMSQS
+895 DPDGEYGPLSRS
-907 SVQLLTVLPDA
+907 IVQLLTVLPDA
-918 AKNKTVAYTINGQT
+918 AKNKTVAYTINDQT
-932 IQTRTYGDA
+932 IQTKTYGDA

-955 RAVVK
+955 RAAAK

>member
-1 MKFFSKSRSLAVSA
+1 MKLFSKKRSLAVCA

-36 GNGGGSTPN
+36 GGGSTPAPN
-45 QPSVQPEEPVQPG
+45 PNPVEPV
-58 EPEKPEEPKEEMD
+58 EPEEPKEEMD

-85 EEVTM
+85 EAVTM

-97 VAGNVQTDKDANITY
+97 VAGNVQADKENNITY

-125 RIDLNEEPVQL
+125 RIDLKEEPVQL

-142 ALCADTKESTSL
+142 ALCADTQESTSL
-154 ADKFNSGKQS
+154 ADKFNSGKPSQ
-164 KNLTVKMNG
+164 NLTVKMNG

-188 GVEQGGT
+188 GVKESGT
-195 VLEEEGWYAE
+195 VLEKEGWYAE
-205 FDVVARVPDADW
+205 FDVVAQVPDADW
-217 VEKNEPL
+217 VKKNEPL

-244 VNASFAVTSNGEAPK
+244 VDASFAVTSNGEAPK

-275 AYIEYDNFYMVNH
+275 AYVEYDNFYMVNH
-288 IITITNEENSASAV
+288 IITITNDENSASAV

-312 TQAMAAALQTRATEL
+312 TQAMAAALQTRAAEL
-327 ANAATTYSG
+327 ASTATTYSG
-336 MLKASAQAYQEIY
+336 MLKATAQAYQEMY

-363 GAPCVA
+363 GAPFVA

-392 VYVEKGPACGFTAKF
+392 VYVEKNTKCGFTATF
-407 DGNEMFTVKDEDY
+407 DGNEMFAVKDEDY

-426 NSTKNTSDN
+426 NSTKITSDN
-435 YTKFPQIMGQTGVSD
+435 YTKSPQIVGQVGVSD

-470 NSTSNDFN
+470 NSTNQDFN
-478 TQNTLTAL
+478 AQNTLTAL
-486 GIKDREQLSDLTLAK
+486 GIMDREKLSDLTLAK
-501 VRSGNAA
+501 VRSGKAA
-508 AAITATVYTKNG
+508 ATITATVSTKNG

-528 VVARGNGVD
+528 VVARRNGVD
-537 PILKQDQMDRL
+537 PILKQDAIDRL

-556 GESDEWTYITFYMTV
+556 GESNEWTYITFYMTV

-598 IGNGKLYPAIKDESQ
+598 IGNGKLYPAITDKSQ
-613 SNLSNM
+613 ITPSIIAQ
-619 VLYNGNYLGMTG
+619 YNGNSLVMSG
-631 YVKNSGVANRIG
+631 YVKDRGVANRIG
-643 LEMAVVNVSDTGATF
+643 LEMGVVNNSDTGATF

-668 QQSYKFENSQYLTI
+668 QQSYRYEDSQYLTI

-696 GTSTAALNVGDNA
+696 GTSADALSVNEAAM
-709 LIRVTFSVPEGWSE
+709 IHVTFSVPEGWSE

-735 ARFHLTVDDEMTD
+735 ARFRLTVNDEMKD
-748 DSGSGSGSDSGS
+748 SSGSGSGSGSDSGS
-760 DSSSGSGS
+760 GSGSGP
-768 EEDKDTTSVMDAYSS
+768 EEDKDTTSVVDAYSS
-783 DSRWGWV
+783 NSKWAW
-790 EETDYLTDE
+790 EKETDYLTDSP
-799 QLSNA
+799 LGNA
-804 WVVRHYVGLKNT
+804 WAVMHYVGLKNT

-829 ESQIEAYRNQY
+829 ESQIEAFCNQY
-840 MQDHKEETYVNGE
+840 MQDYKEVNGG
-853 QDPERLAAVQAAALR
+853 QDPAAVQAAALY
-868 AAVEQY
+868 AAVEHY
-874 ADKRVMAVVDGK
+874 ADENIKAVVDGK
-886 EYPVVILVG
+886 EYPVVILMD
-895 DPDGKYGPMSQS
+895 DPDWKYGPMSRS
-907 SVQLLTVLPDA
+907 IVQLLTVLPDA

-932 IQTRTYGDA
+932 IQTKTYGDA
-941 SATDALRAGLANLR
+941 TATDALRAGLANLR
-955 RAVVK
+955 RAVAK

>member
-1 MKFFSKSRSLAVSA
+1 MKLFSKKRSLAVCA

-36 GNGGGSTPN
+36 GGSTPTPN
-45 QPSVQPEEPVQPG
+45 PNPVEPV
-58 EPEKPEEPKEEMD
+58 EPEEPKEEMD

-97 VAGNVQTDKDANITY
+97 VAENVQTDKDANITY
-112 TPFTFN
+112 TPFTFQ

-142 ALCADTKESTSL
+142 ALCADTQESTSL
-154 ADKFNSGKQS
+154 ADKFNSGKPSQ
-164 KNLTVKMNG
+164 NLTVKMNG

-188 GVEQGGT
+188 GVKESGT
-195 VLEEEGWYAE
+195 VLEKEGWYAE
-205 FDVVARVPDADW
+205 FDVVAQVPDADW
-217 VEKNEPL
+217 VKKNEPL

-244 VNASFAVTSNGEAPK
+244 VDASFAVTSDGEAPK

-275 AYIEYDNFYMVNH
+275 AYVEYDNFYMVNH
-288 IITITNEENSASAV
+288 IITITNDENSASAV

-312 TQAMAAALQTRATEL
+312 TQAMAAALQTRAAEL
-327 ANAATTYSG
+327 ASTATTYSG
-336 MLKASAQAYQEIY
+336 MLKATAQAYQEMY

-363 GAPCVA
+363 GAPFVA

-392 VYVEKGPACGFTAKF
+392 VYVEKNTKCGFTATF
-407 DGNEMFTVKDEDY
+407 DGNEMFAVKDEDY

-426 NSTKNTSDN
+426 NSTKITSDN
-435 YTKFPQIMGQTGVSD
+435 YTKSPQIVGQVGVSD

-470 NSTSNDFN
+470 NSTNQDFN
-478 TQNTLTAL
+478 AQNTLTAL
-486 GIKDREQLSDLTLAK
+486 GIMDREKLSDLTLAK
-501 VRSGNAA
+501 VRSGKAA
-508 AAITATVYTKNG
+508 ATITATVSTKNG

-528 VVARGNGVD
+528 VVARRNGVD
-537 PILKQDQMDRL
+537 PILKQDAIDRL

-556 GESDEWTYITFYMTV
+556 GESNEWTYITFYMTV

-598 IGNGKLYPAIKDESQ
+598 IGNGKLYPAITDKSQ
-613 SNLSNM
+613 ITPSSIAQ
-619 VLYNGNYLGMTG
+619 YNGNSLVMSG
-631 YVKNSGVANRIG
+631 YVKNSGVANRIN
-643 LEMAVVNVSDTGATF
+643 LEMGVVNNSDTGATF

-668 QQSYKFENSQYLTI
+668 QQSYRYEDSQYLTV

-696 GTSTAALNVGDNA
+696 GTSADALSVNEAAMIHA
-709 LIRVTFSVPEGWSE
+709 TFSVPEGWSE

-735 ARFHLTVDDEMTD
+735 ARFRLTVNDEMK
-748 DSGSGSGSDSGS
+748 DSSGGDSGS
-760 DSSSGSGS
+760 DGGSGS

-783 DSRWGWV
+783 DSRWAWE
-790 EETDYLTDE
+790 EETDYLTDSP
-799 QLSNA
+799 LGNA
-804 WVVRHYVGLKNT
+804 WAVMHYVGLKNT

-829 ESQIEAYRNQY
+829 ESQIEAFCNQY
-840 MQDHKEETYVNGE
+840 MKDHEKETYVDGK
-853 QDPERLAAVQAAALR
+853 QDPERLAAVQAAALD
-868 AAVEQY
+868 AAVEHF
-874 ADKRVMAVVDGK
+874 ADANLKAVVDGK
-886 EYPVVILVG
+886 EYPVVILVD
-895 DPDGKYGPMSQS
+895 DPDWKYGPMSRS
-907 SVQLLTVLPDA
+907 IVQLLAVLPDA
-918 AKNKTVAYTINGQT
+918 AKNKTVTYTINGQT
-932 IQTRTYGDA
+932 IQTKTYGDA

-955 RAVVK
+955 RAAAK